1 MNMKSTVRLA
11 AVGAVLAL
19 SALSAAATAK
29 APGLMYHRTFYS
41 DETLTTQVGFYR
53 DRCVNG
59 NVTASPV
66 NGTTSPYYTL
76 EAIGS
81 CPGGYW

>member
-1 MNMKSTVRLA
+1 MKALSTIRLA
-11 AVGAVLAL
+11 VVSAVIAGAAL
-19 SALSAAATAK
+19 GATATAK
-29 APGLMYHRTFYS
+29 APGIMYFRTFYS

-53 DRCVNG
+53 DRCWNG
-59 NVTASPV
+59 NVVASPV

-76 EAIGS
+76 EAVGS